1 MSPDQFEALIVSLCR
16 EMLGIGVK
24 GFTKGPDGGCD
35 AKFIGTAECYPSK
48 AAPWKGTM
56 IIQAKHT
63 NGYNCSCSDTDFYSE
78 KSKHTVIAKE
88 IPRIK
93 KLRADQQLDY
103 YMLFTNRR
111 LSGIAE
117 KDITTYISKQCDIPV
132 ASICLCGVD
141 ELERHLNDFPEAAD
155 KEKMH
160 LYLMDAPLTVNSDLL
175 AEIVEALARFKKD
188 GGEVLLRDASPTMR
202 VAYERKNT
210 LNKMTEEY
218 AKEWR
223 NSFLKDTTQIRDFL
237 AAPENRELM
246 QKYQCVIDD
255 FKFNIIAKR
264 KDYDTLEV
272 KDAASD

>member
-1 MSPDQFEALIVSLCR
+1 M
-16 EMLGIGVK
+16 
-24 GFTKGPDGGCD
+24 
-35 AKFIGTAECYPSK
+35 
-48 AAPWKGTM
+48 
-56 IIQAKHT
+56 
-63 NGYNCSCSDTDFYSE
+63 
-78 KSKHTVIAKE
+78 IAKE

-93 KLRADQQLDY
+93 KLRADQQIDY

-141 ELERHLNDFPEAAD
+141 ELEQHLKDFPKAAD

-218 AKEWR
+218 AEQWWR
-223 NSFLKDTTQIRDFL
+223 RFLK
-237 AAPENRELM
+237 E
-246 QKYQCVIDD
+246 
-255 FKFNIIAKR
+255 
-264 KDYDTLEV
+264 
-272 KDAASD
+272 